1 MLPNAPRGAT
11 LLLFPPVSGCYRARV
26 STNPVYSLFATPGT
40 LAPFFLRMALAVLFF
55 YHGMQMTFGW
65 FGGDGWNKTME
76 IWTSSDALTLSYAM
90 VAALL
95 VTELTVAVSLFFGF
109 LTRLAAFA
117 VVIIMAGWLFSVR
130 GGATFAQ
137 VELPLLTLAT
147 GLALAGLG
155 GGRFSVDRAISA
167 NLLPNVG

>member
-1 MLPNAPRGAT
+1 M
-11 LLLFPPVSGCYRARV
+11 RAV

-40 LAPFFLRMALAVLFF
+40 LAPFFLRMALAMLFF

-76 IWTSSDALTLSYAM
+76 IWTHSGGLSLSYAM

-95 VTELTVAVSLFFGF
+95 VTELVAAGCLFFGF
-109 LTRLAAFA
+109 LTRLASFA
-117 VVIIMAGWLFSVR
+117 VILIMAGALFYAR
-130 GGATFAQ
+130 GGASFEQA
-137 VELPLLTLAT
+137 ELPLLTLAV
-147 GLALAGLG
+147 GLALTGLG

-167 NLLPNVG
+167 NLLPSVG